1 MCGGER
7 SSQGTI
13 EKKQRIGDG
22 HLINDTITEPYGH
35 EIDTREVERN
45 NQREINMKA
54 KLLKVSGE
62 VMEIEPKNGTDF
74 KLDELYEHLQC
85 SLVEVINLNQDDIMV
100 VDEEGKWASNNVINV
115 NATVLAQENRA
126 IVFWDYIAGNA
137 IVCNRQMI
145 R

>member
-1 MCGGER
+1 MRGGER
-7 SSQGTI
+7 GSSGTA

-22 HLINDTITEPYGH
+22 HLINDTIPEPYGH
-35 EIDTREVERN
+35 KIDTREVERN
-45 NQREINMKA
+45 NQREIMKA

-74 KLDELYEHLQC
+74 KLDELYKHLQC

-115 NATVLAQENRA
+115 NATMLAQENQA
-126 IVFWDYIAGNA
+126 ITSWDYIAGDA
-137 IVCNRQMI
+137 IVCNRKMI

>member
-1 MCGGER
+1 MRSGER
-7 SSQGTI
+7 GSQGTV

-22 HLINDTITEPYGH
+22 YFINDKIPEPYGY

-45 NQREINMKA
+45 NQREIMKA
-54 KLLKVSGE
+54 RLLKFSGD

-74 KLDELYEHLQC
+74 KLDELYKHLNC

-100 VDEEGKWASNNVINV
+100 VDEEGKLASNNVINV
-115 NATVLAQENRA
+115 NATMLAQENQA
-126 IVFWDYIAGNA
+126 ITSWDYIAGDA
-137 IVCNRQMI
+137 IVCNRKMV

>member
-1 MCGGER
+1 MRGGER
-7 SSQGTI
+7 GSPREI
-13 EKKQRIGDG
+13 KKKQRIGDG
-22 HLINDTITEPYGH
+22 HISDDTIAEPYGY
-35 EIDTREVERN
+35 ESDTREVERN
-45 NQREINMKA
+45 NQRKIMKA

-74 KLDELYEHLQC
+74 KLDELHKHLQC

-115 NATVLAQENRA
+115 NATMLAQENQA
-126 IVFWDYIAGNA
+126 ITSWDYIAGNA
-137 IVCNRQMI
+137 IVCNRKMI

>member
-1 MCGGER
+1 
-7 SSQGTI
+7 
-13 EKKQRIGDG
+13 
-22 HLINDTITEPYGH
+22 
-35 EIDTREVERN
+35 
-45 NQREINMKA
+45 MKA

-126 IVFWDYIAGNA
+126 IVFWDYVVGDA
-137 IVCNRQMI
+137 IVCNRKMI